1 MSGDFNNH
9 ILFLL
14 RTLQSSISH
23 TAAPWWLQDCS
34 ARVLLEQLFVYPHEA
49 AGLVGLGLVLDAV
62 EAVAE
67 LAVLSLVVVVVFHLP
82 YGFKRA
88 GVFELATKRRQKVR
102 NNLQLSSY
110 SFRWLINLSFVTEG
124 WCPCKMNTMLWHC
137 YLLVNYLFKHGY
149 IHVQ

>member
-1 MSGDFNNH
+1 MQCLTGEQMSGDFNNH

-102 NNLQLSSY
+102 NILQLSSY
-110 SFRWLINLSFVTEG
+110 CILNQ
-124 WCPCKMNTMLWHC
+124 MAD
-137 YLLVNYLFKHGY
+137 
-149 IHVQ
+149 